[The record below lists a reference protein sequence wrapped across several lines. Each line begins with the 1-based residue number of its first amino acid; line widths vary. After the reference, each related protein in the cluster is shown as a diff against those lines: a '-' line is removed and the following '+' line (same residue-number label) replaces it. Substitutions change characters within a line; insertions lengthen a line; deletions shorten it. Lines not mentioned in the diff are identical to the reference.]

1 MDIWK
6 ENFILIVY
14 TFEKILTNATPEKE
28 SFAQNSVIF
37 ANWPD
42 CIIMI
47 ELSGLPFA
55 PESLCQWRFFHNMYL
70 FYMLFCNVVH
80 LIWFSARRS
89 LIFFLQQESQAC
101 TAIKLHPNLVK
112 VTRLL

>member
-14 TFEKILTNATPEKE
+14 TFEKFLTNATPEKE

-47 ELSGLPFA
+47 QLSGLPFA
-55 PESLCQWRFFHNMYL
+55 PESLCQWRFFHN
-70 FYMLFCNVVH
+70 NVFVLH
-80 LIWFSARRS
+80 ALLQCCS
-89 LIFFLQQESQAC
+89 LD
-101 TAIKLHPNLVK
+101 LV
-112 VTRLL
+112 LCM

>member
-6 ENFILIVY
+6 ENFILSVY
-14 TFEKILTNATPEKE
+14 TFEIFLTNAKPEKE

-47 ELSGLPFA
+47 QLSGLAFA
-55 PESLCQWRFFHNMYL
+55 PES
-70 FYMLFCNVVH
+70 
-80 LIWFSARRS
+80 SGS
-89 LIFFLQQESQAC
+89 LPVTILSQ
-101 TAIKLHPNLVK
+101 
-112 VTRLL
+112 